1 MNFVIQSARWM
12 MEICGGNKVK
22 RFFGILFAVV
32 MCLSYH
38 FVMIA
43 EAADLSQT
51 NATVQ
56 MTGETQKTNDTA
68 AALCIDNQNVYEG
81 MDSAYNKGYQ
91 PVCEN
96 GKVTLV
102 LPLMCSGKMKQ
113 DKITASV
120 DLGDTKDSPFVFRNY
135 EKDFLCKPEYING
148 TEETKEIYLVSFTF
162 DLSGSRINGIY
173 PVIINASG
181 EDENGNKIQKAF
193 KNYVTITD
201 GIDKKEKSQNDDKT
215 VEGSQE
221 TAAEVNSNDKDV
233 KIVNGNDGTAGDIT
247 AENDALNGENTENDE
262 AVIDGIP
269 DDVSEAAEP
278 WDAAGLSEPA
288 AGGEDASSEE
298 TPESAPVILVEKS
311 VVSTGT
317 AKAGEDFDVTV
328 TLKNT
333 SKTKSVQNMVASIT
347 VPSADFELKNNSNTI
362 FIDKLG
368 AEKTTDLSLTF
379 HVGKSTVDGNYP
391 IEVAL
396 SYDDSKANT
405 LSSAGTFV
413 VTVEQ
418 PLNVKL
424 TMPAIAADLT
434 AGDTVP
440 LSFQVMNL
448 GRSTVY
454 NVRCDVT
461 GDGLVQTKTA
471 FVGNMESGSDGEGD
485 SNIFISPMEGENQ
498 YGKTTG
504 TVTLTYEDA
513 FGNEHSQEFTFDT
526 SISKKQDDTSKDGG
540 TEKRAMQW
548 WVSIAVISAIIVLT
562 IIASVSYRIGKKKAA
577 VHTIRCEH

>member
-22 RFFGILFAVV
+22 RFFGILFAIV

-51 NATVQ
+51 NDTEQ
-56 MTGETQKTNDTA
+56 ITGKAEKLNDTA
-68 AALCIDNQNVYEG
+68 VAVCIDNQNVYEG
-81 MDSAYNKGYQ
+81 MESAYNKGYQ

-181 EDENGNKIQKAF
+181 EDENGNEIQKAF

-201 GIDKKEKSQNDDKT
+201 GIDKEEKSQNDDKT

-221 TAAEVNSNDKDV
+221 TETEENGNDKGV
-233 KIVNGNDGTAGDIT
+233 EIVNGSEAAVGLSETAEPSEGAGLSEAAESSDTAG
-247 AENDALNGENTENDE
+247 L
-262 AVIDGIP
+262 
-269 DDVSEAAEP
+269 SEAAEP
-278 WDAAGLSEPA
+278 PDAVGLSEPA
-288 AGGEDASSEE
+288 ADGASEE

-333 SKTKSVQNMVASIT
+333 SKTKSVQNMVATIT

-471 FVGNMESGSDGEGD
+471 FVGNMESGNDGEGE

-526 SISKKQDDTSKDGG
+526 SISKKQDDSSKDGG

-548 WVSIAVISAIIVLT
+548 WVSIAVISGIIVF
-562 IIASVSYRIGKKKAA
+562 AVVSSVSYRMGKKK
-577 VHTIRCEH
+577 RL

>member
-56 MTGETQKTNDTA
+56 MTGETQKPNDTA

-181 EDENGNKIQKAF
+181 EDENGNKIQKAV

-201 GIDKKEKSQNDDKT
+201 GIDKEERSH
-215 VEGSQE
+215 
-221 TAAEVNSNDKDV
+221 
-233 KIVNGNDGTAGDIT
+233 NDGTAGNIT
-247 AENDALNGENTENDE
+247 AENDAINSENTYGVPKTAERSEGAELSKTAERSEGAELSE
-262 AVIDGIP
+262 AAEQSESTEL
-269 DDVSEAAEP
+269 SEAAEP
-278 WDAAGLSEPA
+278 ADDAGLSDPA

-333 SKTKSVQNMVASIT
+333 SKTKSVQNMVATIT

-471 FVGNMESGSDGEGD
+471 FVGNMESGNDGEGD
-485 SNIFISPMEGENQ
+485 SNIFVSPMEGENQ

-548 WVSIAVISAIIVLT
+548 WVSIAVISAIIVF
-562 IIASVSYRIGKKKAA
+562 AVVSSVSYRMGKKKG
-577 VHTIRCEH
+577 V

>member
-51 NATVQ
+51 NDTEQ
-56 MTGETQKTNDTA
+56 ITGKAEKLNDTA
-68 AALCIDNQNVYEG
+68 VAVCIDNQNVYEG
-81 MDSAYNKGYQ
+81 MESAYNKGYQ

-148 TEETKEIYLVSFTF
+148 TEETKEIYLVSFTL

-181 EDENGNKIQKAF
+181 EDENGNEIQKAF

-233 KIVNGNDGTAGDIT
+233 EIVNGNDGTAGDGT
-247 AENDALNGENTENDE
+247 AENDAINSENTENDE
-262 AVIDGIP
+262 AGIDGIT

-278 WDAAGLSEPA
+278 A
-288 AGGEDASSEE
+288 AGGEDGASEE

-471 FVGNMESGSDGEGD
+471 FVGNMESGNDGEGD

-513 FGNEHSQEFTFDT
+513 FGNEHSQKFTFDT
-526 SISKKQDDTSKDGG
+526 SISKKQDDSSKDGG

-548 WVSIAVISAIIVLT
+548 WVSIAVISAIIVF
-562 IIASVSYRIGKKKAA
+562 AVVSSVSYRMGKKKGL
-577 VHTIRCEH
+577 

>member
-51 NATVQ
+51 NDTEQ
-56 MTGETQKTNDTA
+56 ITGKAEKLNDTA
-68 AALCIDNQNVYEG
+68 VAVCIDNQNVYEG
-81 MDSAYNKGYQ
+81 MESAYNKGYQ

-181 EDENGNKIQKAF
+181 EDENGNEIQKAF

-201 GIDKKEKSQNDDKT
+201 GIDKEEKSQNDDKT

-221 TAAEVNSNDKDV
+221 TEAEENGNDKGV
-233 KIVNGNDGTAGDIT
+233 EIVNGNDGTAGDIT
-247 AENDALNGENTENDE
+247 AENDE
-262 AVIDGIP
+262 AGLDGIP

-278 WDAAGLSEPA
+278 SDAAGLSEPA
-288 AGGEDASSEE
+288 AGGEDGASEE

-434 AGDTVP
+434 VGDTVP

-471 FVGNMESGSDGEGD
+471 FVGNMESGNDGEGD

-526 SISKKQDDTSKDGG
+526 SISKKQDDSSKDGG

-548 WVSIAVISAIIVLT
+548 WVSIAVISAIIVF
-562 IIASVSYRIGKKKAA
+562 AVVSSVSYRMGKKKG
-577 VHTIRCEH
+577 V

>member
-51 NATVQ
+51 NATEQ
-56 MTGETQKTNDTA
+56 ITGKTQNTIDTA

-81 MDSAYNKGYQ
+81 MESAYNKGYQ

-162 DLSGSRINGIY
+162 ELNESRINGIY

-181 EDENGNKIQKAF
+181 EDENGNEIQKTF

-201 GIDKKEKSQNDDKT
+201 GIDKKEKSQNDKT

-221 TAAEVNSNDKDV
+221 TATEVNSNDKDV
-233 KIVNGNDGTAGDIT
+233 EIVNGNDGTA
-247 AENDALNGENTENDE
+247 ENDAINSENTENDE
-262 AVIDGIP
+262 AGIDGIP

-278 WDAAGLSEPA
+278 SDAAGLSEPA
-288 AGGEDASSEE
+288 AGGEDGASEE

-333 SKTKSVQNMVASIT
+333 SKTKSVQNMVATIT

-471 FVGNMESGSDGEGD
+471 FVGNMESGNDGEGD

-526 SISKKQDDTSKDGG
+526 SISKKQDDSSKDGG

-548 WVSIAVISAIIVLT
+548 WVSIAVISAIIVF
-562 IIASVSYRIGKKKAA
+562 AVVSSVSYRMGKKKGL
-577 VHTIRCEH
+577 

>member
-51 NATVQ
+51 NNAEQ
-56 MTGETQKTNDTA
+56 ITGKAEKLNDTA
-68 AALCIDNQNVYEG
+68 VAVCIDNQNVYEG
-81 MDSAYNKGYQ
+81 MESAYNKGYQ

-173 PVIINASG
+173 PVIINVSG
-181 EDENGNKIQKAF
+181 EDENGNEIQKAF
-193 KNYVTITD
+193 KNYMTITD

-221 TAAEVNSNDKDV
+221 TVAEVNSNDKDV
-233 KIVNGNDGTAGDIT
+233 EIVNGNDGTAGDIT
-247 AENDALNGENTENDE
+247 AENDE
-262 AVIDGIP
+262 AGLDGIP

-278 WDAAGLSEPA
+278 SDAAGLSETA
-288 AGGEDASSEE
+288 AGGEDGASEE

-471 FVGNMESGSDGEGD
+471 FVGNMESGNDGEGD

-526 SISKKQDDTSKDGG
+526 SISKKQDDSSKDGG

-548 WVSIAVISAIIVLT
+548 WVSIAVISAIIVF
-562 IIASVSYRIGKKKAA
+562 AVVSSVSYRMGKKKG
-577 VHTIRCEH
+577 V

>member
-56 MTGETQKTNDTA
+56 ITGKTQNTIDTA

-81 MDSAYNKGYQ
+81 MESAYNKGYQ
-91 PVCEN
+91 PVCKN

-162 DLSGSRINGIY
+162 ELNESRINGIY

-181 EDENGNKIQKAF
+181 EDENGNEIQKAF

-201 GIDKKEKSQNDDKT
+201 GIDKKEKSLNDNKT

-221 TAAEVNSNDKDV
+221 PATEVNVNDKDV
-233 KIVNGNDGTAGDIT
+233 EIVNGNDGTA
-247 AENDALNGENTENDE
+247 ENDAINSENTENDE
-262 AVIDGIP
+262 AGIAGIP

-278 WDAAGLSEPA
+278 SDAAGLSEPA

-333 SKTKSVQNMVASIT
+333 SKTKSVQNMVATIT

-471 FVGNMESGSDGEGD
+471 FVGNMESGNDGEGD

-526 SISKKQDDTSKDGG
+526 SISKKQDDSSKDGG

-548 WVSIAVISAIIVLT
+548 WVSIAVISAIIVF
-562 IIASVSYRIGKKKAA
+562 AVVSYVSYRMGRKK
-577 VHTIRCEH
+577 RL

>member
-51 NATVQ
+51 NDTEQ
-56 MTGETQKTNDTA
+56 ITGKAEKLNDTA
-68 AALCIDNQNVYEG
+68 VAVCIDNQNVYEG
-81 MDSAYNKGYQ
+81 MESAYNKGYQ

-120 DLGDTKDSPFVFRNY
+120 DLGDTKDSPFVFRSY

-181 EDENGNKIQKAF
+181 EDENGNEIQKAF

-201 GIDKKEKSQNDDKT
+201 GIDKEEKSQNDDKT

-221 TAAEVNSNDKDV
+221 TEAEENGNDKGV
-233 KIVNGNDGTAGDIT
+233 EIVNGNDGTAGDIT
-247 AENDALNGENTENDE
+247 AENDE
-262 AVIDGIP
+262 AGLDGIP

-278 WDAAGLSEPA
+278 SDAAGLSEPA
-288 AGGEDASSEE
+288 AGGEDGASEE

-434 AGDTVP
+434 VGDTVP

-471 FVGNMESGSDGEGD
+471 FVGNMESGNDGEGD

-526 SISKKQDDTSKDGG
+526 SISKKQDDSSKDGG

-548 WVSIAVISAIIVLT
+548 WVSIAVISAIIVF
-562 IIASVSYRIGKKKAA
+562 AVVSSVSYRMGKKKG
-577 VHTIRCEH
+577 V

>member
-51 NATVQ
+51 NDTEQIIGKA
-56 MTGETQKTNDTA
+56 EKLNDTA
-68 AALCIDNQNVYEG
+68 VAVCIDNQNVYEG
-81 MDSAYNKGYQ
+81 MESAYNKGYQ

-148 TEETKEIYLVSFTF
+148 TEETKKIYLVSFTF

-181 EDENGNKIQKAF
+181 EDENGNEIQKAF

-201 GIDKKEKSQNDDKT
+201 GIDKKEKSQSDDKT

-221 TAAEVNSNDKDV
+221 TVAEVNSNDKDV
-233 KIVNGNDGTAGDIT
+233 EIVNGNDGTAGDIT
-247 AENDALNGENTENDE
+247 SENDE
-262 AVIDGIP
+262 AGIDGIP

-278 WDAAGLSEPA
+278 SDAAGLSEPA
-288 AGGEDASSEE
+288 AGGEDGASEE

-311 VVSTGT
+311 IVSTGT

-471 FVGNMESGSDGEGD
+471 FVGNMESGNDGEGD
-485 SNIFISPMEGENQ
+485 SNIFVSPMEGENQ

-548 WVSIAVISAIIVLT
+548 WVSIAVISAIIVF
-562 IIASVSYRIGKKKAA
+562 AVVSSVSYRMGKKKG
-577 VHTIRCEH
+577 V

>member
-22 RFFGILFAVV
+22 RFFGILFAIV

-51 NATVQ
+51 NDTEQ
-56 MTGETQKTNDTA
+56 ITGKAEKLNDTA
-68 AALCIDNQNVYEG
+68 VALCIDNQNVYEG
-81 MDSAYNKGYQ
+81 MESAYNKGYQ

-148 TEETKEIYLVSFTF
+148 MEETKEIYLVSFTF

-181 EDENGNKIQKAF
+181 EDENGNEIQKAF

-201 GIDKKEKSQNDDKT
+201 GIDKEEKSQNDGKMGN
-215 VEGSQE
+215 GSQE
-221 TAAEVNSNDKDV
+221 TEAEENGNDKGV
-233 KIVNGNDGTAGDIT
+233 EIVNGSDGTAGDIT
-247 AENDALNGENTENDE
+247 AENDAINSENDE
-262 AVIDGIP
+262 ADIDGIP

-278 WDAAGLSEPA
+278 SDAARLSEPA
-288 AGGEDASSEE
+288 AGGEDGASEE

-311 VVSTGT
+311 IVSTGT

-362 FIDKLG
+362 YIDKLS

-413 VTVEQ
+413 ITVEQ

-471 FVGNMESGSDGEGD
+471 FVGNMESGNDGEGD

-513 FGNEHSQEFTFDT
+513 FGNEYSQEFTFDT
-526 SISKKQDDTSKDGG
+526 SISKKQDDSSKDGG

-548 WVSIAVISAIIVLT
+548 WVSIAVISGIIVF
-562 IIASVSYRIGKKKAA
+562 AVVSSVSYRMGKKK
-577 VHTIRCEH
+577 RL

>member
-1 MNFVIQSARWM
+1 

-56 MTGETQKTNDTA
+56 MTGETQKPNDTA

-181 EDENGNKIQKAF
+181 EDENGNKIQKAV

-201 GIDKKEKSQNDDKT
+201 GIDKEERSH
-215 VEGSQE
+215 
-221 TAAEVNSNDKDV
+221 
-233 KIVNGNDGTAGDIT
+233 NDGTAGNIT
-247 AENDALNGENTENDE
+247 AENDAINSENTYGVPKTAERSEGAELSKTAERSEGAELSE
-262 AVIDGIP
+262 AAEQSESTEL
-269 DDVSEAAEP
+269 SEAAEP
-278 WDAAGLSEPA
+278 ADDAGLSDPA

-471 FVGNMESGSDGEGD
+471 FVGNMESGNDGEGD
-485 SNIFISPMEGENQ
+485 SNIFVSPMEGENQ

-548 WVSIAVISAIIVLT
+548 WVSIAVISAIIVF
-562 IIASVSYRIGKKKAA
+562 AVVSSVSYRMGKKKG
-577 VHTIRCEH
+577 V

>member
-38 FVMIA
+38 FVMIV

-51 NATVQ
+51 NDTEHI
-56 MTGETQKTNDTA
+56 TGKAEKLNDTA
-68 AALCIDNQNVYEG
+68 VAVCIDNQNVYEG
-81 MDSAYNKGYQ
+81 MESAYNKGYQ

-181 EDENGNKIQKAF
+181 EDENGNEIQKAF

-233 KIVNGNDGTAGDIT
+233 EIVNGNDGTAGDIT
-247 AENDALNGENTENDE
+247 AENDALNGENTENDDM
-262 AVIDGIP
+262 DGIP

-278 WDAAGLSEPA
+278 SDAAGLSEPA
-288 AGGEDASSEE
+288 AGGEDGASEE

-362 FIDKLG
+362 FIDKLD

-471 FVGNMESGSDGEGD
+471 FVGNMESGNDGEGD

-513 FGNEHSQEFTFDT
+513 FGNEYSQEFTFDT
-526 SISKKQDDTSKDGG
+526 SISKKQDDSSKDGG

-548 WVSIAVISAIIVLT
+548 WVSIAVISGIIVF
-562 IIASVSYRIGKKKAA
+562 AVVSSVSYRMGKKKG
-577 VHTIRCEH
+577 V

>member
-22 RFFGILFAVV
+22 RFFGILFAIV

-51 NATVQ
+51 NDTEQ
-56 MTGETQKTNDTA
+56 ITGKAEKLNDTA
-68 AALCIDNQNVYEG
+68 VALCIDNQDVYEG
-81 MDSAYNKGYQ
+81 MESAYNKGYQ

-148 TEETKEIYLVSFTF
+148 TEETKKIYLVSFTF

-173 PVIINASG
+173 PVIINVSG
-181 EDENGNKIQKAF
+181 EDENGNEIQKAF

-201 GIDKKEKSQNDDKT
+201 GIDKEEKSQNDDKT

-221 TAAEVNSNDKDV
+221 TEAEENGNDKGV
-233 KIVNGNDGTAGDIT
+233 EIVNGSEAAAGLS
-247 AENDALNGENTENDE
+247 EPSEPSDAAGL
-262 AVIDGIP
+262 
-269 DDVSEAAEP
+269 SEAAEP
-278 WDAAGLSEPA
+278 SDAAGLSEPA
-288 AGGEDASSEE
+288 AGGEDGASEE

-311 VVSTGT
+311 IVSTGT

-471 FVGNMESGSDGEGD
+471 FVGNMESGNDGEGD

-513 FGNEHSQEFTFDT
+513 FGNEYSQEFTFDT
-526 SISKKQDDTSKDGG
+526 SISKKQDDSSKDGG

-548 WVSIAVISAIIVLT
+548 WVSIAVISAIIVF
-562 IIASVSYRIGKKKAA
+562 AVVSSVSYRMGKKK
-577 VHTIRCEH
+577 RL

>member
-181 EDENGNKIQKAF
+181 EDENGNEIQKAF

-221 TAAEVNSNDKDV
+221 TVAEVNSNDKDV
-233 KIVNGNDGTAGDIT
+233 EIVNGNDGTAGDIT
-247 AENDALNGENTENDE
+247 TENDAINSENTENDE
-262 AVIDGIP
+262 AGIAGIP

-278 WDAAGLSEPA
+278 ADAAGLSEPA

-526 SISKKQDDTSKDGG
+526 SISKKQDDSSKDGG

-548 WVSIAVISAIIVLT
+548 WVSIAVISAIIVF
-562 IIASVSYRIGKKKAA
+562 AVVSSVSYRMGKKKG
-577 VHTIRCEH
+577 V

>member
-51 NATVQ
+51 NDTEQ
-56 MTGETQKTNDTA
+56 ITGKAEKLNDTA
-68 AALCIDNQNVYEG
+68 VAVCIDNQNVYEG
-81 MDSAYNKGYQ
+81 MESAYNKGYQ

-181 EDENGNKIQKAF
+181 EDENGNEIQKAF

-221 TAAEVNSNDKDV
+221 TVAEVNSNDKDV
-233 KIVNGNDGTAGDIT
+233 EIVNGNDGTAGDIT
-247 AENDALNGENTENDE
+247 AENDE
-262 AVIDGIP
+262 AGLDGIP

-278 WDAAGLSEPA
+278 SDAAGLSEPA
-288 AGGEDASSEE
+288 AGGEDGASEE
-298 TPESAPVILVEKS
+298 TTESAPVILVEKS

-471 FVGNMESGSDGEGD
+471 FVGNMESGNDGEGD
-485 SNIFISPMEGENQ
+485 SNIFVSPMEGENQ

-548 WVSIAVISAIIVLT
+548 WVSIAVISAIIVF
-562 IIASVSYRIGKKKAA
+562 AVVSSVSYRMGKKKGL
-577 VHTIRCEH
+577 

>member
-1 MNFVIQSARWM
+1 

-51 NATVQ
+51 NDAEQ
-56 MTGETQKTNDTA
+56 ITGKAEKLNDTA
-68 AALCIDNQNVYEG
+68 VAVCIDNQNVYEG
-81 MDSAYNKGYQ
+81 MESAYNKGYQ

-181 EDENGNKIQKAF
+181 EDENGNEIQKAF

-233 KIVNGNDGTAGDIT
+233 EIVNGNDGTAGDIT
-247 AENDALNGENTENDE
+247 AENDALNGENTENDDDM
-262 AVIDGIP
+262 DGSL
-269 DDVSEAAEP
+269 DDTTKAAEP

-288 AGGEDASSEE
+288 AGGEDGASEE
-298 TPESAPVILVEKS
+298 TTESAPVILVEKS

-471 FVGNMESGSDGEGD
+471 FVGNMESGNDGEGD
-485 SNIFISPMEGENQ
+485 SNIFVSPMEGENQ

-548 WVSIAVISAIIVLT
+548 WVSIAVISAIIVF
-562 IIASVSYRIGKKKAA
+562 AVVSSVSYRMGKKKG
-577 VHTIRCEH
+577 V

>member
-22 RFFGILFAVV
+22 RFFGILFAIV

-51 NATVQ
+51 NDTEQ
-56 MTGETQKTNDTA
+56 ITGKAEKLNDTA
-68 AALCIDNQNVYEG
+68 VAVCIDNQNVYEG
-81 MDSAYNKGYQ
+81 MESAYNKGYQ

-181 EDENGNKIQKAF
+181 EDENGNEIQKAF

-201 GIDKKEKSQNDDKT
+201 GIDKEEKSQNDDKT

-221 TAAEVNSNDKDV
+221 TETEENGNDKGV
-233 KIVNGNDGTAGDIT
+233 EIVNGSEAAVGLSETAEPSEGAGLSEAAESSDTAG
-247 AENDALNGENTENDE
+247 L
-262 AVIDGIP
+262 
-269 DDVSEAAEP
+269 SEAAEP
-278 WDAAGLSEPA
+278 PDAVGLSEPA
-288 AGGEDASSEE
+288 ADGASEE

-333 SKTKSVQNMVASIT
+333 SKTKSVQNMVATIT

-471 FVGNMESGSDGEGD
+471 FVGNMESGNDGEGE

-513 FGNEHSQEFTFDT
+513 FGNEHSQEFTFGT
-526 SISKKQDDTSKDGG
+526 SISKKQDDSSKDGG

-548 WVSIAVISAIIVLT
+548 WVSIAVISGIIVF
-562 IIASVSYRIGKKKAA
+562 AVVSSVSYRMGKKK
-577 VHTIRCEH
+577 RL

>member
-51 NATVQ
+51 NDTEHI
-56 MTGETQKTNDTA
+56 TGKAEKLNDTA
-68 AALCIDNQNVYEG
+68 VAVCIDNQNVYEG
-81 MDSAYNKGYQ
+81 MESAYNKGYQ

-148 TEETKEIYLVSFTF
+148 TKETKEIYLVSFTF
-162 DLSGSRINGIY
+162 DLSGFRINGIY

-181 EDENGNKIQKAF
+181 EDENGNEIQKAF

-201 GIDKKEKSQNDDKT
+201 GIYKKEKSQNDDKT

-221 TAAEVNSNDKDV
+221 TATEVNDGDTDAESA
-233 KIVNGNDGTAGDIT
+233 NGIDDAARNIP

-262 AVIDGIP
+262 AAIDGIP

-278 WDAAGLSEPA
+278 SDAAGLSEPA
-288 AGGEDASSEE
+288 AGGEDGASEE

-471 FVGNMESGSDGEGD
+471 FVGNMESGNDGEGD
-485 SNIFISPMEGENQ
+485 SNIFVSPMEGENQ

-526 SISKKQDDTSKDGG
+526 SISKKQDDSSKDGG

-548 WVSIAVISAIIVLT
+548 WVSIAVISAIIVF
-562 IIASVSYRIGKKKAA
+562 AVVSSVSYRMGKKNGL
-577 VHTIRCEH
+577 

>member
-51 NATVQ
+51 NDTEQ
-56 MTGETQKTNDTA
+56 ITGKAEKLNDTA
-68 AALCIDNQNVYEG
+68 VALCIDNQNVYEG
-81 MDSAYNKGYQ
+81 MESAYNKGYQ

-181 EDENGNKIQKAF
+181 EDENGNEIQKAF

-221 TAAEVNSNDKDV
+221 TTAEVNSNDKGV
-233 KIVNGNDGTAGDIT
+233 EIVNGNDGTAGDIT
-247 AENDALNGENTENDE
+247 AENDAINSENTENDE

-278 WDAAGLSEPA
+278 SDAAGLSEPA
-288 AGGEDASSEE
+288 AGGEDGASEE

-471 FVGNMESGSDGEGD
+471 FVGNMESGNDGEGD

-526 SISKKQDDTSKDGG
+526 SISKKQDDSSKDGG

-548 WVSIAVISAIIVLT
+548 WVSIAVISAIIVF
-562 IIASVSYRIGKKKAA
+562 AVVSSVSYRMGKKKGL
-577 VHTIRCEH
+577 

>member
-56 MTGETQKTNDTA
+56 ITGKTQNTIDTA

-81 MDSAYNKGYQ
+81 MENAYNKGYQ

-113 DKITASV
+113 GKITASV

-181 EDENGNKIQKAF
+181 EDENGNEIQKAF

-201 GIDKKEKSQNDDKT
+201 GIDKEERSH
-215 VEGSQE
+215 
-221 TAAEVNSNDKDV
+221 
-233 KIVNGNDGTAGDIT
+233 NDGTAGNIT
-247 AENDALNGENTENDE
+247 AENDAINSENTYGVPKTAERSEGAELSKTAERSEGAELSE
-262 AVIDGIP
+262 AAEQSESTEL
-269 DDVSEAAEP
+269 SEAAEP
-278 WDAAGLSEPA
+278 ADDAGLSDPA

-333 SKTKSVQNMVASIT
+333 SKTKSVQNMVATIT

-471 FVGNMESGSDGEGD
+471 FVGNMESGNDGEGD

-526 SISKKQDDTSKDGG
+526 SISKKQDDSSKDGG

-548 WVSIAVISAIIVLT
+548 WVSIAVISAIIVF
-562 IIASVSYRIGKKKAA
+562 AVVSSVSYRMGKKKR
-577 VHTIRCEH
+577 V

>member
-51 NATVQ
+51 NDTEQ
-56 MTGETQKTNDTA
+56 ITGKAEKLNDTA
-68 AALCIDNQNVYEG
+68 VAVCIDNQNVYEG
-81 MDSAYNKGYQ
+81 MESAYNKGYQ

-181 EDENGNKIQKAF
+181 EDENGNEIQKAF

-221 TAAEVNSNDKDV
+221 TVAEVNDGDTDAESA
-233 KIVNGNDGTAGDIT
+233 NGIDDAARNIP
-247 AENDALNGENTENDE
+247 AENDALNGENTENDDDM
-262 AVIDGIP
+262 DGSLN
-269 DDVSEAAEP
+269 DTTEAAEP
-278 WDAAGLSEPA
+278 SDAAGLSEPE
-288 AGGEDASSEE
+288 AGGEDGASEE
-298 TPESAPVILVEKS
+298 APESAPVILVEKS

-471 FVGNMESGSDGEGD
+471 FVGNMESGNDGEGD
-485 SNIFISPMEGENQ
+485 SNIFVSPMEGENQ

-526 SISKKQDDTSKDGG
+526 SISKKQDDSSKDGG

-548 WVSIAVISAIIVLT
+548 WVSIAVISAIIVF
-562 IIASVSYRIGKKKAA
+562 AVVSSVSYRMGKKKGL
-577 VHTIRCEH
+577 

>member
-22 RFFGILFAVV
+22 RFFGILFAIV

-51 NATVQ
+51 NDTEQ
-56 MTGETQKTNDTA
+56 ITGKAEKLNDTA
-68 AALCIDNQNVYEG
+68 VALCIDNKNVYEG
-81 MDSAYNKGYQ
+81 MESAYNKGYQ

-96 GKVTLV
+96 GKATIV

-162 DLSGSRINGIY
+162 DLSGSRVNGIY

-181 EDENGNKIQKAF
+181 EDENGNEIQKAF

-201 GIDKKEKSQNDDKT
+201 GIDKKEKSQNDKT

-233 KIVNGNDGTAGDIT
+233 EIVNGNDGTAGDGT
-247 AENDALNGENTENDE
+247 AENDAINSENTENDE
-262 AVIDGIP
+262 AGIDGIT

-278 WDAAGLSEPA
+278 ADAAGLSEPA
-288 AGGEDASSEE
+288 AGGEDGASEE

-333 SKTKSVQNMVASIT
+333 SKTKSVQNMVATIT

-471 FVGNMESGSDGEGD
+471 FVGNMESGNDGEGD

-526 SISKKQDDTSKDGG
+526 SISKKQDDSSKDGG

-548 WVSIAVISAIIVLT
+548 WVSIAVISAIIVF
-562 IIASVSYRIGKKKAA
+562 AVVSSVSYRMGKKKGL
-577 VHTIRCEH
+577 

>member
-1 MNFVIQSARWM
+1 M
-12 MEICGGNKVK
+12 
-22 RFFGILFAVV
+22 
-32 MCLSYH
+32 
-38 FVMIA
+38 
-43 EAADLSQT
+43 
-51 NATVQ
+51 
-56 MTGETQKTNDTA
+56 
-68 AALCIDNQNVYEG
+68 
-81 MDSAYNKGYQ
+81 
-91 PVCEN
+91 
-96 GKVTLV
+96 
-102 LPLMCSGKMKQ
+102 
-113 DKITASV
+113 
-120 DLGDTKDSPFVFRNY
+120 
-135 EKDFLCKPEYING
+135 
-148 TEETKEIYLVSFTF
+148 
-162 DLSGSRINGIY
+162 
-173 PVIINASG
+173 IINASG
-181 EDENGNKIQKAF
+181 EDENGNEIQKAF

-201 GIDKKEKSQNDDKT
+201 GIDKKEKSQNDKT

-221 TAAEVNSNDKDV
+221 TATEVNSNDKDV
-233 KIVNGNDGTAGDIT
+233 EIVNGNDGTAGDGT
-247 AENDALNGENTENDE
+247 AENDAINSEKTENDE
-262 AVIDGIP
+262 AGIDGIT

-278 WDAAGLSEPA
+278 A
-288 AGGEDASSEE
+288 AGGEDGASEE

-333 SKTKSVQNMVASIT
+333 SKTKSVQNMVATIT

-471 FVGNMESGSDGEGD
+471 FVGNMESGNDGEGD

-526 SISKKQDDTSKDGG
+526 SISKKQDDSSKDGG

-548 WVSIAVISAIIVLT
+548 WVSIAVISAIIVF
-562 IIASVSYRIGKKKAA
+562 AVVSSVSYRMGKKKGL
-577 VHTIRCEH
+577 

>member
-51 NATVQ
+51 NDTEQ
-56 MTGETQKTNDTA
+56 ITGKAEKLNDTA
-68 AALCIDNQNVYEG
+68 VALCIDNQNVYEG
-81 MDSAYNKGYQ
+81 MESAYNKGYQ

-181 EDENGNKIQKAF
+181 KDENGNEIQKAF

-201 GIDKKEKSQNDDKT
+201 GIDKEEKSQNDDKT

-221 TAAEVNSNDKDV
+221 TEAEENGNDKGV
-233 KIVNGNDGTAGDIT
+233 EIVNGSEAAAGDIT
-247 AENDALNGENTENDE
+247 AENDALNSENDE
-262 AVIDGIP
+262 AGIAGIP

-278 WDAAGLSEPA
+278 SDAAGLSEPA
-288 AGGEDASSEE
+288 AGGEDGASEE

-311 VVSTGT
+311 IVSTGT

-471 FVGNMESGSDGEGD
+471 FVGNMESGNDGEGD

-513 FGNEHSQEFTFDT
+513 FGNEYSQEFTFDT
-526 SISKKQDDTSKDGG
+526 SISKKQDDSSKDGG

-548 WVSIAVISAIIVLT
+548 WVSIAVISGIIVF
-562 IIASVSYRIGKKKAA
+562 AVVSSVSYRMGKKKGL
-577 VHTIRCEH
+577 

>member
-22 RFFGILFAVV
+22 RFFGILFAIV

-51 NATVQ
+51 NDTEQ
-56 MTGETQKTNDTA
+56 ITGKAEKLNNTA
-68 AALCIDNQNVYEG
+68 VALCIDNQNVYEG
-81 MDSAYNKGYQ
+81 MESAYNKGYQ

-181 EDENGNKIQKAF
+181 EDENGNEIQKAF

-201 GIDKKEKSQNDDKT
+201 GIDKEEKSQNDDKT

-221 TAAEVNSNDKDV
+221 TEAEENGNDKGV
-233 KIVNGNDGTAGDIT
+233 EIVNGSEAAAGLSEPSEGAGLSEAAESSDTAG
-247 AENDALNGENTENDE
+247 L
-262 AVIDGIP
+262 
-269 DDVSEAAEP
+269 SEAAEP
-278 WDAAGLSEPA
+278 SGAAGLSEPA
-288 AGGEDASSEE
+288 AGGEDGASDE

-471 FVGNMESGSDGEGD
+471 FVGNMESGNDGEGD
-485 SNIFISPMEGENQ
+485 SNIFVSPMEGENQ

-526 SISKKQDDTSKDGG
+526 SISKKQDDSSKDGG

-548 WVSIAVISAIIVLT
+548 WVSIAVISAIIVF
-562 IIASVSYRIGKKKAA
+562 AVVSSVSYRMGKKKGL
-577 VHTIRCEH
+577 

>member
-51 NATVQ
+51 NDTEQ
-56 MTGETQKTNDTA
+56 ITGKAEKLNDTA
-68 AALCIDNQNVYEG
+68 VAVCIDNQNVYEG
-81 MDSAYNKGYQ
+81 MENAYNKGYQ

-181 EDENGNKIQKAF
+181 EDENGNEIQKAF

-215 VEGSQE
+215 VEESQE
-221 TAAEVNSNDKDV
+221 TATEVNDGDTDAESA
-233 KIVNGNDGTAGDIT
+233 NGIDDAARNIP
-247 AENDALNGENTENDE
+247 AENDDDM
-262 AVIDGIP
+262 DGIP

-278 WDAAGLSEPA
+278 SDAAGLSEPA
-288 AGGEDASSEE
+288 AGGEDGASEE

-471 FVGNMESGSDGEGD
+471 FVGNMESGNDGEGD
-485 SNIFISPMEGENQ
+485 SNIFVSPMEGENQ

-540 TEKRAMQW
+540 TENRAMQW
-548 WVSIAVISAIIVLT
+548 WVSIAVISAIIVF
-562 IIASVSYRIGKKKAA
+562 AVVSSVSYRMGKKKGL
-577 VHTIRCEH
+577 

>member
-51 NATVQ
+51 NDAEQ
-56 MTGETQKTNDTA
+56 ITGKAEKLNDTA
-68 AALCIDNQNVYEG
+68 VAVCIDNQNVYEG
-81 MDSAYNKGYQ
+81 MESAYNKGYQ

-181 EDENGNKIQKAF
+181 EDENGNEIQKAF

-233 KIVNGNDGTAGDIT
+233 EIVNGNDGTAGDIT
-247 AENDALNGENTENDE
+247 AENDALNGENTENDDDM
-262 AVIDGIP
+262 DGSL
-269 DDVSEAAEP
+269 DDTTKAAEP

-288 AGGEDASSEE
+288 AGGEDGASEE
-298 TPESAPVILVEKS
+298 TTESAPVILVEKS

-471 FVGNMESGSDGEGD
+471 FVGNMESGNDGEGD
-485 SNIFISPMEGENQ
+485 SNIFVSPMEGENQ

-548 WVSIAVISAIIVLT
+548 WVSIAVISAIIVF
-562 IIASVSYRIGKKKAA
+562 AVVSSVSYRMGKKKG
-577 VHTIRCEH
+577 V

>member
-22 RFFGILFAVV
+22 RFFGILFAIV

-51 NATVQ
+51 NDTEQ
-56 MTGETQKTNDTA
+56 ITGKAEKLNDTA
-68 AALCIDNQNVYEG
+68 VALCIDNQNVYEG
-81 MDSAYNKGYQ
+81 MESAYNKGYQ

-162 DLSGSRINGIY
+162 ELNESRINGIY

-181 EDENGNKIQKAF
+181 EDENGNEIQKAF

-201 GIDKKEKSQNDDKT
+201 GIDKKEKSQNDKT

-221 TAAEVNSNDKDV
+221 TATEVNSNDKDV
-233 KIVNGNDGTAGDIT
+233 EIVNGNDGTA
-247 AENDALNGENTENDE
+247 ENDAINSENAENDE
-262 AVIDGIP
+262 AGIAGIP

-278 WDAAGLSEPA
+278 ADAAGLSEPA

-333 SKTKSVQNMVASIT
+333 SKTKSVQNMVATIT

-526 SISKKQDDTSKDGG
+526 SILKKQDDSSKDGG

-548 WVSIAVISAIIVLT
+548 WVSIAVISAIIVF
-562 IIASVSYRIGKKKAA
+562 AVVSSVSYRMGKKKR
-577 VHTIRCEH
+577 V

>member
-22 RFFGILFAVV
+22 RFFGILFAIV

-51 NATVQ
+51 IDTEQ
-56 MTGETQKTNDTA
+56 ITGKAEKLNDTA
-68 AALCIDNQNVYEG
+68 VALCIDNQNVYEG
-81 MDSAYNKGYQ
+81 MESAYNKGYQ

-113 DKITASV
+113 GKITASV

-162 DLSGSRINGIY
+162 ELNESRINGIY

-181 EDENGNKIQKAF
+181 EDENGNEIQKAF

-201 GIDKKEKSQNDDKT
+201 GIDKEEKSQNDDKT

-221 TAAEVNSNDKDV
+221 TTAEVNSNDKGV
-233 KIVNGNDGTAGDIT
+233 EIVNGNDGTA
-247 AENDALNGENTENDE
+247 ENDAINSENAENDE
-262 AVIDGIP
+262 AGIAGIP

-278 WDAAGLSEPA
+278 ADAAGLSEPA

-526 SISKKQDDTSKDGG
+526 SISKKQDDSSKDGG

-548 WVSIAVISAIIVLT
+548 WVSIAVISAIIVF
-562 IIASVSYRIGKKKAA
+562 AVVSSVSYRMGKKKG
-577 VHTIRCEH
+577 V

>member
-120 DLGDTKDSPFVFRNY
+120 DLGDTKDSLFVFRNY

-181 EDENGNKIQKAF
+181 EDENGNEIQKAF

-221 TAAEVNSNDKDV
+221 TVAEVNSNDKDV
-233 KIVNGNDGTAGDIT
+233 EIVNGNDGTAGDIT
-247 AENDALNGENTENDE
+247 TENDAINSENTENDE
-262 AVIDGIP
+262 AGIAGIP
-269 DDVSEAAEP
+269 DDVSEAA
-278 WDAAGLSEPA
+278 EPA

-526 SISKKQDDTSKDGG
+526 SISKKQDDSSKDGG

-548 WVSIAVISAIIVLT
+548 WVSIAVISAIIVF
-562 IIASVSYRIGKKKAA
+562 AVVSSVSYRMGKKKG
-577 VHTIRCEH
+577 V

>member
-1 MNFVIQSARWM
+1 

-22 RFFGILFAVV
+22 RFFGILFAIV

-51 NATVQ
+51 NDTEQ
-56 MTGETQKTNDTA
+56 ITGKAEKLNDTA
-68 AALCIDNQNVYEG
+68 VAVCIDNQNVYEG
-81 MDSAYNKGYQ
+81 MESAYNKGYQ

-181 EDENGNKIQKAF
+181 EDENGNEIQKAF

-201 GIDKKEKSQNDDKT
+201 GIDKEEKSQNDDKT

-221 TAAEVNSNDKDV
+221 TETEENGNDKGV
-233 KIVNGNDGTAGDIT
+233 EIVNGSEAAVGLSETAEPSEGAGLSEAAESSDTAG
-247 AENDALNGENTENDE
+247 L
-262 AVIDGIP
+262 
-269 DDVSEAAEP
+269 SEAAEP
-278 WDAAGLSEPA
+278 PDAVGLSEPA
-288 AGGEDASSEE
+288 ADGASEE

-333 SKTKSVQNMVASIT
+333 SKTKSVQNMVATIT

-471 FVGNMESGSDGEGD
+471 FVGNMESGNDGEGD
-485 SNIFISPMEGENQ
+485 SNIFVSPMEGENQ

-526 SISKKQDDTSKDGG
+526 SISKKQDDSSKDGG

-548 WVSIAVISAIIVLT
+548 WVSIAVISAIIVF
-562 IIASVSYRIGKKKAA
+562 AVVSSVSYRMGKKKG
-577 VHTIRCEH
+577 V

>member
-43 EAADLSQT
+43 EAADISQT
-51 NATVQ
+51 NDAEQ
-56 MTGETQKTNDTA
+56 ITGKAEKLNDTA
-68 AALCIDNQNVYEG
+68 VAVCIDNQNVYEG
-81 MDSAYNKGYQ
+81 MESAYNKGYQ

-135 EKDFLCKPEYING
+135 EKDFICKPEYING

-181 EDENGNKIQKAF
+181 EDENGNEIQKAF

-233 KIVNGNDGTAGDIT
+233 EIVNGN
-247 AENDALNGENTENDE
+247 
-262 AVIDGIP
+262 DGIP

-278 WDAAGLSEPA
+278 ADAAGLSEPA
-288 AGGEDASSEE
+288 AGGEDGASEE

-347 VPSADFELKNNSNTI
+347 VPSADFKLKNNSNTI

-471 FVGNMESGSDGEGD
+471 FVGNMESGNDGEGD
-485 SNIFISPMEGENQ
+485 SNIFVSPMEGENQ

-526 SISKKQDDTSKDGG
+526 SISKKQDDSSKDGG

-548 WVSIAVISAIIVLT
+548 WVSIAVISAIIVF
-562 IIASVSYRIGKKKAA
+562 AVVSSVSYRMGKKKG
-577 VHTIRCEH
+577 V

>member
-22 RFFGILFAVV
+22 RFFGILFAIV

-51 NATVQ
+51 NDTEQ
-56 MTGETQKTNDTA
+56 ITGKAEKLNDTA
-68 AALCIDNQNVYEG
+68 VALCIDNQNVYEG
-81 MDSAYNKGYQ
+81 MESAYNKGYQ

-113 DKITASV
+113 GKITASV

-162 DLSGSRINGIY
+162 ELNESRINGIY

-181 EDENGNKIQKAF
+181 EDENGNEIQKAF

-201 GIDKKEKSQNDDKT
+201 GIDKEEKSQNDDKT

-221 TAAEVNSNDKDV
+221 TEAEENGNDKGV
-233 KIVNGNDGTAGDIT
+233 EIVNGSEAAAGLSEPSEGAGLSEAAESSDTAG
-247 AENDALNGENTENDE
+247 L
-262 AVIDGIP
+262 
-269 DDVSEAAEP
+269 SEAAEP
-278 WDAAGLSEPA
+278 SDAAGLSEPA

-471 FVGNMESGSDGEGD
+471 FVGNMESGNDGEGD

-513 FGNEHSQEFTFDT
+513 FGNEYSQEFTFDT
-526 SISKKQDDTSKDGG
+526 SISKKQDDSSKDGG

-548 WVSIAVISAIIVLT
+548 WVSIAVISGIIVF
-562 IIASVSYRIGKKKAA
+562 AVVSSVSYRMGKKK
-577 VHTIRCEH
+577 RL

>member
-51 NATVQ
+51 HDTEQ
-56 MTGETQKTNDTA
+56 ITGKAEKLNDTA
-68 AALCIDNQNVYEG
+68 VAVCIDNQNVYEG
-81 MDSAYNKGYQ
+81 MESAYNKGYQ

-173 PVIINASG
+173 PVIINVSG
-181 EDENGNKIQKAF
+181 EDENGNEIQKAF
-193 KNYVTITD
+193 KNYMTITD

-221 TAAEVNSNDKDV
+221 TVAEVNSNDKDV
-233 KIVNGNDGTAGDIT
+233 EIVNGNDGTAGDIT
-247 AENDALNGENTENDE
+247 AENDEAAL
-262 AVIDGIP
+262 DGIP

-278 WDAAGLSEPA
+278 SDAAGLSEPA
-288 AGGEDASSEE
+288 AGGEDGASEE

-333 SKTKSVQNMVASIT
+333 SKTKSVQNMVASIN

-471 FVGNMESGSDGEGD
+471 FVGNMESGNDGEGD
-485 SNIFISPMEGENQ
+485 SNIFVSPMEGENQ

-526 SISKKQDDTSKDGG
+526 SISKKQDDSSKDGG

-548 WVSIAVISAIIVLT
+548 WVSIAVISAIIVF
-562 IIASVSYRIGKKKAA
+562 AVVSSVSYHMGKKKG
-577 VHTIRCEH
+577 V

>member
-1 MNFVIQSARWM
+1 M
-12 MEICGGNKVK
+12 K

-51 NATVQ
+51 NDTEQ
-56 MTGETQKTNDTA
+56 ITGKAEKLNDTA
-68 AALCIDNQNVYEG
+68 VAVCIDNQNVYEG
-81 MDSAYNKGYQ
+81 MESAYNKGYQ
-91 PVCEN
+91 PVCAN

-120 DLGDTKDSPFVFRNY
+120 DLGDTKDSPFIFRNY

-181 EDENGNKIQKAF
+181 EDENGNEIQKAF

-221 TAAEVNSNDKDV
+221 TAAEVNDGDTDAESA
-233 KIVNGNDGTAGDIT
+233 NGIDDAARNIP
-247 AENDALNGENTENDE
+247 AENDALNGENTENDDDM
-262 AVIDGIP
+262 DGSLN
-269 DDVSEAAEP
+269 DTTEAAEP
-278 WDAAGLSEPA
+278 SDAAGLSEPA
-288 AGGEDASSEE
+288 AGGEDGASEE

-471 FVGNMESGSDGEGD
+471 FVGNMESGNDGEGD
-485 SNIFISPMEGENQ
+485 SNIFVSPMEGENQ

-548 WVSIAVISAIIVLT
+548 WVSIAVISAIIVF
-562 IIASVSYRIGKKKAA
+562 AVVSSVSYRMGKKKGL
-577 VHTIRCEH
+577 

>member
-22 RFFGILFAVV
+22 RFFGILFAIV

-43 EAADLSQT
+43 EAADLSQINDT
-51 NATVQ
+51 EQ
-56 MTGETQKTNDTA
+56 ITGKAEKLNDTA
-68 AALCIDNQNVYEG
+68 VALCIDNQNVYEG
-81 MDSAYNKGYQ
+81 MESAYNKGYQ

-181 EDENGNKIQKAF
+181 EDENGNEIQKAF

-201 GIDKKEKSQNDDKT
+201 GIDKKEKSQNDKT

-221 TAAEVNSNDKDV
+221 TATEVNSNDKDV
-233 KIVNGNDGTAGDIT
+233 EIVNGNDGTA
-247 AENDALNGENTENDE
+247 ENDAINSENTENDK
-262 AVIDGIP
+262 AGIAGIP

-278 WDAAGLSEPA
+278 SDAAGLSEPA

-298 TPESAPVILVEKS
+298 TPKSAPVILVEKS

-498 YGKTTG
+498 YGKTIG

-526 SISKKQDDTSKDGG
+526 SISKKQDDSSKDGG

-548 WVSIAVISAIIVLT
+548 WVSIAVISAIIVFT
-562 IIASVSYRIGKKKAA
+562 VVSSVSYRMGKKK
-577 VHTIRCEH
+577 VL

>member
-1 MNFVIQSARWM
+1 MNFVTQSARWM

-56 MTGETQKTNDTA
+56 ITGKTQNTIDTA

-81 MDSAYNKGYQ
+81 MENAYNKGYQ

-102 LPLMCSGKMKQ
+102 LPLMCSEKMKQ

-135 EKDFLCKPEYING
+135 EKDFLCKQEYING

-162 DLSGSRINGIY
+162 ELNESRINGIY

-181 EDENGNKIQKAF
+181 EDENGNEIQKAF

-201 GIDKKEKSQNDDKT
+201 GIDKKEKSH
-215 VEGSQE
+215 
-221 TAAEVNSNDKDV
+221 
-233 KIVNGNDGTAGDIT
+233 NDGTAGNIT
-247 AENDALNGENTENDE
+247 AENDAINSENTYGVPKTAEQSEGAELSKTTERSESAELSE
-262 AVIDGIP
+262 AAEQSESTEL
-269 DDVSEAAEP
+269 SEAAEP

-333 SKTKSVQNMVASIT
+333 SKTKSVQNMVATIT

-471 FVGNMESGSDGEGD
+471 FVGNMESGNDGEGD
-485 SNIFISPMEGENQ
+485 SNIFVSPMEGENQ

-548 WVSIAVISAIIVLT
+548 WVSIAVISAIIVF
-562 IIASVSYRIGKKKAA
+562 AVVSSVSYRMGKKKGL
-577 VHTIRCEH
+577 

>member
-51 NATVQ
+51 NDTEQ
-56 MTGETQKTNDTA
+56 ITGKAEKLNDTA
-68 AALCIDNQNVYEG
+68 VAVCIDNQNVYEG
-81 MDSAYNKGYQ
+81 MESAYNKGYQ

-181 EDENGNKIQKAF
+181 EDENGNEIQKAF

-233 KIVNGNDGTAGDIT
+233 EIVNGNDGTVGDIT
-247 AENDALNGENTENDE
+247 AENDALNGENTENDDDM
-262 AVIDGIP
+262 DGSL
-269 DDVSEAAEP
+269 DDTTKAAEP

-288 AGGEDASSEE
+288 AGGEDGASEE

-424 TMPAIAADLT
+424 IMPAIAADLT

-471 FVGNMESGSDGEGD
+471 FVGNMESGNDGEGD
-485 SNIFISPMEGENQ
+485 SNIFVSPMEGENQ

-548 WVSIAVISAIIVLT
+548 WVSIAVISAIIVF
-562 IIASVSYRIGKKKAA
+562 AVVSSVSYRMGKKKGL
-577 VHTIRCEH
+577 